1 MTVPLNAIFLD
12 KDLDERCKIF
22 LDSMDAKIAN
32 LESEQFSTNNS
43 LKVLENILEQTL
55 KRLII

>member
-12 KDLDERCKIF
+12 KDMDERCKIF
-22 LDSMDAKIAN
+22 LDSMEAKIAN

-43 LKVLENILEQTL
+43 LKVLEDILEQTL

>member
-22 LDSMDAKIAN
+22 LDSMDAKNAN

-55 KRLII
+55 KRWII

>member
-12 KDLDERCKIF
+12 KDMDERCKIF
-22 LDSMDAKIAN
+22 LDSMEAKIAN

-43 LKVLENILEQTL
+43 LKVLEDILEKTL